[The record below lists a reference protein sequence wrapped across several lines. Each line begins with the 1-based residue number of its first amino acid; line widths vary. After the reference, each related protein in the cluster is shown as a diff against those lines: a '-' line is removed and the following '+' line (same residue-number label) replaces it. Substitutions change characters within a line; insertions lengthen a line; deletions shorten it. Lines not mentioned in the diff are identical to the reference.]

1 MIFHLEMEPNINN
14 KIYYK
19 KNKIIADYKLN
30 KKDYDTFLELYETI
44 LKNFTEENIDKSR
57 VKKIDFNKV
66 AIDASHHM
74 GGTCYNPDRKI
85 SFVDKQLKI
94 IGLKKT
100 YICSSSVFPTSGSLS
115 PTATIVALSI
125 YLSEH
130 FKKKLK
136 IKD

>member
-1 MIFHLEMEPNINN
+1 M
-14 KIYYK
+14 
-19 KNKIIADYKLN
+19 
-30 KKDYDTFLELYETI
+30 
-44 LKNFTEENIDKSR
+44 
-57 VKKIDFNKV
+57 

>member
-1 MIFHLEMEPNINN
+1 M
-14 KIYYK
+14 
-19 KNKIIADYKLN
+19 
-30 KKDYDTFLELYETI
+30 
-44 LKNFTEENIDKSR
+44 
-57 VKKIDFNKV
+57 

-125 YLSEH
+125 TYLNIL
-130 FKKKLK
+130 KKN
-136 IKD
+136 